1 LRCKTNAKARFGK
14 SVKRGAYLSHRL
26 CGLAAIVRQN
36 WLRSQLQSA
45 KRQSKTMAGE
55 IEQLN
60 VLTPDSPAALLL
72 RAIAEYEREWAS
84 IEVWPYLSYTDAE
97 IDDALNLIY

>member
-1 LRCKTNAKARFGK
+1 MT
-14 SVKRGAYLSHRL
+14 
-26 CGLAAIVRQN
+26 
-36 WLRSQLQSA
+36 
-45 KRQSKTMAGE
+45 

-60 VLTPDSPAALLL
+60 VPMPDSPAALLI

-84 IEVWPYLSYTDAE
+84 IEVWPYLDWTDAE

>member
-1 LRCKTNAKARFGK
+1 VAIHAPQNAQELVPLGITRTLERDFDRIWPHA
-14 SVKRGAYLSHRL
+14 S
-26 CGLAAIVRQN
+26 
-36 WLRSQLQSA
+36 SA
-45 KRQSKTMAGE
+45 MT

-60 VLTPDSPAALLL
+60 VLTPDSPAALLI

-84 IEVWPYLSYTDAE
+84 IEVWPDLGWSDAE